1 MKKFYRRSVITAL
14 VIIGVGMALC
24 IVGAIGGGLQT
35 FIFMTEDGGFSYKPM
50 NKFKVNVGK
59 QGVYIGDDDSKDF
72 EKSYTFSVKE
82 DGIKSI
88 ECVIGVSNVTIESSG
103 DEDKIYV
110 EVDGDKRSDFSCKV
124 ENETLV
130 ISCEREIKSLKGL
143 ADIGCD
149 ITLQLPET
157 EFEKMKL
164 DVGAGNI
171 EADTL
176 KAKQMEIVIGAGNVE
191 LEKIKATE
199 LKGNVDAGNL
209 SIDQLDAQ
217 KEIQLEVNAGRIEV
231 DTAKKSKEITVEC
244 NMGEIEMELQG
255 EENDYNIDLTCAMGN
270 VSVGDYEIAGM
281 DGSKNID
288 NDAANTINAECNLG
302 NINIYLD

>member
-14 VIIGVGMALC
+14 VILGVGMALC

-35 FIFMTEDGGFSYKPM
+35 FISMTEDGGFSYKPM

-59 QGVYIGDDDSKDF
+59 QGVYIGDDDRKDF

-191 LEKIKATE
+191 LEKIKATG

-209 SIDQLDAQ
+209 SIAQLDAQ

-244 NMGEIEMELQG
+244 NMGQIEMELQG
-255 EENDYNIDLTCAMGN
+255 EENDYNIDLSCAMGN

-281 DGSKNID
+281 DASKNID
-288 NDAANTINAECNLG
+288 NDATNTINAECNLG

>member
-24 IVGAIGGGLQT
+24 IVGVIGGGLQT
-35 FIFMTEDGGFSYKPM
+35 FISMTEDGGFSYKPM

>member
-14 VIIGVGMALC
+14 VILGVGMALC
-24 IVGAIGGGLQT
+24 IVGALGGGLQT
-35 FIFMTEDGGFSYKPM
+35 FISMTEDGGFSYKPM

-191 LEKIKATE
+191 LEKIKATG

-209 SIDQLDAQ
+209 SIAQLDAQ

-244 NMGEIEMELQG
+244 NMGQIEMELQG
-255 EENDYNIDLTCAMGN
+255 EENDYNIDLSCAMGN

-288 NDAANTINAECNLG
+288 NDATNTINAECNLG

>member
-1 MKKFYRRSVITAL
+1 MKKFYRGSVISAL
-14 VIIGVGMALC
+14 LIIGIGMALC

-35 FIFMTEDGGFSYKPM
+35 FISMTEDGDFSYRPM

-59 QGVYIGDDDSKDF
+59 HGVYIGDDDHKDY

-88 ECVIGVSNVTIESSG
+88 DCVVGVSNVTIESSE
-103 DEDKIYV
+103 DDDKIYV
-110 EVDGDKRSDFSCKV
+110 QVDGDKRSDFSCKV

-149 ITLQLPET
+149 ISLQLPKK
-157 EFEKMKL
+157 EFEKIKL

-176 KAKQMEIVIGAGNVE
+176 SAKQMEIVIGAGNVE
-191 LEKIKATE
+191 VERIKTKE

-209 SIDQLDAQ
+209 GIDELDAK

-231 DTAKKSKEITVEC
+231 DSAKKSKNVMVEC
-244 NMGEIEMELQG
+244 NMGDIEMDLRG
-255 EENDYNIDLTCAMGN
+255 EENDYNIDLSCAMGN
-270 VSVGDYEIAGM
+270 LSVGNYEIAGM
-281 DGSKNID
+281 DASKTID
-288 NDAANTINAECNLG
+288 NDVPNTIKAECNLG
-302 NINIYLD
+302 NININLE

>member
-35 FIFMTEDGGFSYKPM
+35 FISMTEDGGFSYKPM

-88 ECVIGVSNVTIESSG
+88 ECVIGASNVTIESNG

-143 ADIGCD
+143 VDIGCD

-191 LEKIKATE
+191 LEKIKATG

-255 EENDYNIDLTCAMGN
+255 EENDYNIDLSCAMGN

-281 DGSKNID
+281 DASKHID
-288 NDAANTINAECNLG
+288 NDATNTINAECNLG

>member
-1 MKKFYRRSVITAL
+1 MKKFYRRSVISAL
-14 VIIGVGMALC
+14 VIIGIGMALC

-35 FIFMTEDGGFSYKPM
+35 FITMTEEDGFSFNPA
-50 NKFKVNVGK
+50 NKFKVSVGK
-59 QGVYIGDDDSKDF
+59 HGVYIGDDDSKEY

-88 ECVIGVSNVTIESSG
+88 ECVIGVSNVTIENSG

-191 LEKIKATE
+191 LEKIKAKE

-255 EENDYNIDLTCAMGN
+255 EENDYNIDLSCAMGN

-288 NDAANTINAECNLG
+288 NDATNTINAECNLG